1 MNLFCAPDNERLT
14 ICKGLLLIPVLH
26 INDLTYRMEGR
37 PLFTQATLAIS
48 QGQKFGLVGRNGT
61 GKSTLF
67 RLIKGDLTPD
77 DGDINFR
84 KNMRMGS
91 VDQEVPSGPQSLM
104 MTVLSADTERSS
116 LLAEAETA
124 TDPNRIAA
132 IHTRLSDIGAYSAE
146 ARAGAI
152 LSGLGFSGE
161 DQQKPCSD
169 FSGGWRMRVALA
181 AMLFANPDMLLLDE
195 PTNYLD
201 VEGAVWLEAHIR
213 SYRGTAFIISH
224 DRDFLN
230 RAVTHIAHL
239 REGKLFSY
247 SGGYDQFEAVL
258 AEQNRLNM
266 ALLGKQEDERR
277 KLEAFVTRF
286 KAKASKAKQAQSR
299 VKRLEKMQPVAT
311 IISDPIAPIALPGP
325 DKQLN
330 PPIIRFDDVKLGY
343 DEEVVVLKSLNL
355 RIDPDDRIGIL
366 GKNGEGKST
375 FAKAVIG
382 ELLQQDGFIKRHKKL
397 RIGYFSQ
404 NQIDALNPL
413 NSAYD
418 HVRDLMPDA
427 TEAQRRARL
436 AAFGLGIKNAETAA
450 GDLSGGEKARLLFSL
465 IGFSKPHLLVLDE
478 PANHLDIDSRAELVK
493 SLNAYEGAV
502 LIISHD
508 RNLLESVVDRLWLVN
523 SKTVTSYEGSLE
535 DYRNFQLE
543 KDRSHKKQVSGLG
556 NERKN
561 NRKKAA
567 LARQRI
573 APLKQ
578 NYLRLEKDI
587 QTAQKELSLTDKSL
601 SAPDL
606 FESNPE
612 MAVQLG
618 KTRAHLE
625 KKIIKLESEWYQ
637 ALEDYETAKEV
648 KD

>member
-1 MNLFCAPDNERLT
+1 M
-14 ICKGLLLIPVLH
+14 LH
-26 INDLTYRMEGR
+26 INDLTYRIEGR

-67 RLIKGDLTPD
+67 RLIKGDISPD
-77 DGDINFR
+77 DGEINFR
-84 KNMRMGS
+84 KNMRMGA

-104 MTVLSADTERSS
+104 ETVLAADIERSS
-116 LLAEAETA
+116 LLNEAEIA
-124 TDPNRIAA
+124 TDPQRIAA
-132 IHTRLSDIGAYSAE
+132 IHTRLADISAYSAE
-146 ARAGAI
+146 ARAGSI

-169 FSGGWRMRVALA
+169 FSGGWRMRVALG
-181 AMLFANPDMLLLDE
+181 AMLFASPDMLLLDE

-213 SYRGTAFIISH
+213 TYPGTAFIISH

-247 SGGYDQFEAVL
+247 TGGYDRFEATL

-299 VKRLEKMQPVAT
+299 VKRLEKMKPVAT
-311 IISDPIAPIALPGP
+311 IISDPIAPIDLPSP
-325 DKQLN
+325 ERQLN

-343 DEEVVVLKSLNL
+343 DEDITVLRKLNL

-375 FAKAVIG
+375 FAKAVMG
-382 ELLQQDGFIKRHKKL
+382 HLPPQEGFIKRHKKL
-397 RIGYFSQ
+397 RIGYFAQ
-404 NQIDALNPL
+404 HQIDALNPL

-418 HVRDLMPDA
+418 HIRELMPEA

-436 AAFGLGIKNAETAA
+436 AAFGLGVKNAETPA

-465 IGFSKPHLLVLDE
+465 IGFHKPHLLVLDE
-478 PANHLDIDSRAELVK
+478 PANHLDIDSRAELIK

-508 RNLLESVVDRLWLVN
+508 RNLLEAVVDRLWLVN
-523 SKTVTSYEGSLE
+523 KGTVTTYEGSLE

-543 KDRSHKKQVSGLG
+543 KEKKTKKQDINGGSD
-556 NERKN
+556 
-561 NRKKAA
+561 RKKSRKDSA

-578 NYLRLEKDI
+578 DYLQLEKDVKSSQDRLQSIDKQLETPNLFTSDPDKAVSLGQERSRLEKQI
-587 QTAQKELSLTDKSL
+587 E
-601 SAPDL
+601 
-606 FESNPE
+606 
-612 MAVQLG
+612 
-618 KTRAHLE
+618 
-625 KKIIKLESEWYQ
+625 ILESRWYE
-637 ALEDYETAKEV
+637 ALDIYETAKTREGLN
-648 KD
+648 